1 MEVRL
6 SSITCENNDILKIIR
21 NLDTSKAHGFDNI
34 SVRMVML
41 YDDSL
46 IKPLLIIFQNCIN
59 SGVFPDS
66 WKKSNIVPVHMENDK
81 QLINNYRPVSLLP
94 ICIKIFERIIFN
106 FIFHTLK

>member
-21 NLDTSKAHGFDNI
+21 NLNTSKAHGFDNI

-46 IKPLLIIFQNCIN
+46 IKPLLIFQNCIN

-106 FIFHTLK
+106 FIFHILK